1 MKALQRKVTWT
12 VEICWKNNFNGI
24 DVRSDRSD
32 WDLKRLDGVMCCV
45 GDSGT
50 VAAPETIS
58 QIRCG
63 HKMEMEDACSKEAYM
78 QSWLSN
84 DLG

>member
-12 VEICWKNNFNGI
+12 VEICWKDNKNGI
-24 DVRSDRSD
+24 GHKSDRSD
-32 WDLKRLDGVMCCV
+32 WDLNRLDGMMCCV
-45 GDSGT
+45 GDT
-50 VAAPETIS
+50 DTIAAPETIS
-58 QIRCG
+58 EARCG
-63 HKMEMEDACSKEAYM
+63 HPLKMEDACSKEAYM